1 MNISPKK
8 SQNEFNRKM
17 TTLNQNS
24 SRMERSLTSDPDCF
38 SDEAWNLLLTAE
50 QSARR
55 WRHEN
60 LDVEHLIQV
69 LFRNKKFQRFT
80 NPLPINHQ
88 ELNENLEN
96 FLADLPINNQQDLF
110 IGEDLENLLENA
122 ENFRSRWGSN
132 LIEISHILI
141 AIGRDQRLGENLFHQ
156 AGLPSEILEGE
167 LRRLPAP
174 KSFRKSKDSQV
185 LSINEISQINSKSL
199 RSTEVKSKNLVKQP
213 QTSITKEKS
222 SLAIKND
229 ESIQRLNE
237 NELQEQENFNQ
248 NEQPKALEA
257 YGKDLT
263 AAAAAGSLDPVI
275 GRDPEI
281 KSIIKVLSRRGKNN
295 PVLIGAPG
303 VGKTAIAEL
312 LAQRIVLNEVPDSLK
327 GLKLISLDIGALIA
341 GAKFRGQFEE
351 RLRSLLTE
359 ISESEPGGILFID
372 ELHTVVSKE
381 RSNLDAGS
389 LLKPLLASGDLR
401 CIGATTPENYQRT
414 IEKDQALDRQFQQ
427 VLIKEPNLDLSLEIL
442 KGLKERYEFHHGV
455 TITDQAL
462 ITANLLADR
471 YISDRCLPDKAI
483 DLIDEA
489 SAQVKIESSSMPQQ
503 IKEKESQID
512 ELTQLII
519 KADNKSSL
527 ENIHILTEQKK
538 LAITELT
545 KIKQKWQDE
554 LDKFDEL
561 QELNKKDEELKVEI
575 IEAERSGYLEEA
587 ERLEYEELYRI
598 KERKEMIE
606 EYIKKDNIQGKA
618 LIKEQVESEDI
629 ADVVS
634 RWTGIPVNKV
644 LAGERQK
651 LLNLEKDLERKVIG
665 QFTAVKAVSA
675 AIRRARAG
683 MQDIRRPI
691 GSFLFLGPT
700 GVGKTELAKTLA
712 TSLFDEENALLR
724 LDMSEYMERNAVSR
738 LLGAPPG
745 YVGYEEGGQL
755 TEAIRRRPYA
765 VLLLDEI
772 EKAHPEVFNILLQVL
787 DDGRLTDSQGRTVD
801 FRNTVIVMTSNL
813 ASKAILNNA
822 LNAKNK
828 NSDQNKLA
836 QELDETINEALTKQF
851 RPEFLNRIDEVIRF
865 RPLKIEDLEQIVRL
879 QLKELKKLLAQQ
891 HLELQVDDQTI
902 KTLAKEGHEPEY
914 GARPLRRVIRR
925 RLENPLATQI
935 LEEAF
940 QGAKTINVKTSNDGS
955 EKLLFLIGN

>member
-1 MNISPKK
+1 
-8 SQNEFNRKM
+8 M
-17 TTLNQNS
+17 TTLNQNTS
-24 SRMERSLTSDPDCF
+24 SKERSLTSEPEFF
-38 SDEAWNLLLTAE
+38 SDEAWNLLLTSE
-50 QSARR
+50 QAARR

-69 LFRNKKFQRFT
+69 LFRNKQFQRFT

-96 FLADLPINNQQDLF
+96 FLAELPINNQQDLF
-110 IGEDLENLLENA
+110 IGEDLENLLETA
-122 ENFRSRWGSN
+122 DHFRSRWGSN
-132 LIEISHILI
+132 LIEIAHILI
-141 AIGRDQRLGENLFHQ
+141 AIGRDKRLGENLFHQ

-174 KSFRKSKDSQV
+174 KSFRKSKDSQ
-185 LSINEISQINSKSL
+185 LISIDDNSQINSKSL
-199 RSTEVKSKNLVKQP
+199 SSSETISTNLVKKTQA
-213 QTSITKEKS
+213 SITKDAS
-222 SLAIKND
+222 SLIVKNEESNKIIKSNRND
-229 ESIQRLNE
+229 N
-237 NELQEQENFNQ
+237 NEQETLKLT
-248 NEQPKALEA
+248 ETPKALEA

-263 AAAAAGSLDPVI
+263 AVAESGSLDPVI

-312 LAQRIVLNEVPDSLK
+312 LAQKIVLNEVPDSLK

-351 RLRSLLTE
+351 RLRSLLSE
-359 ISESEPGGILFID
+359 ISESEPGVILFID
-372 ELHTVVSKE
+372 ELHTVISKE
-381 RSNLDAGS
+381 RGNSDAGS

-401 CIGATTPENYQRT
+401 CIGATTPENYRRT

-427 VLIKEPNLDLSLEIL
+427 VLIKEPNLELSLEIL

-503 IKEKESQID
+503 IKEKEFQINELTALIINENTKSSSENIYNLEEKKELAIS
-512 ELTQLII
+512 ELTQL
-519 KADNKSSL
+519 
-527 ENIHILTEQKK
+527 
-538 LAITELT
+538 
-545 KIKQKWQDE
+545 KQRWQEE
-554 LDKFDEL
+554 LDIFEEL
-561 QELNKKDEELKVEI
+561 QELNQRDEELKIEI
-575 IEAERSGYLEEA
+575 IEAEESGYLEEA
-587 ERLEYEELYRI
+587 ARLEYEQLYKI
-598 KERKEMIE
+598 KERKEIIE
-606 EYIKKDNIQGKA
+606 DSIKKGNIEGKA
-618 LIKEQVESEDI
+618 LIKEQVDAEDI

-651 LLNLEKDLERKVIG
+651 LLNLEKDLGTKVIG
-665 QFTAVKAVSA
+665 QFAAVQAVSA
-675 AIRRARAG
+675 SIRRARAG
-683 MQDIRRPI
+683 MQDIKRPI

-828 NSDQNKLA
+828 DLDQNDLA
-836 QELDETINEALTKQF
+836 QELDETINQALTKQF
-851 RPEFLNRIDEVIRF
+851 RPEFLNRIDEIIRF

-879 QLKELKKLLAQQ
+879 QLKELTKLLAQQ
-891 HLELQVDDQTI
+891 HLELQIDDQTI
-902 KTLAKEGHEPEY
+902 QALAREGHEPEY

-935 LEEAF
+935 LEESF
-940 QGAKTINVKTSNDGS
+940 QGAKTIRVKTSDDGS
-955 EKLLFLIGN
+955 EKLLFLIEN